1 MSDIS
6 TCPHCGCGY
15 SSHLGAD
22 TRAGRFCVQCGQYA
36 GFPDANAGPR
46 LPYACGCG
54 QLSDTPG
61 ACDACREADRAP
73 QGEAVRLFTPAP
85 AEMPGQTGFGL

>member
-1 MSDIS
+1 MSD
-6 TCPHCGCGY
+6 TCNRCGLFAPCERHAEPFD
-15 SSHLGAD
+15 SCS
-22 TRAGRFCVQCGQYA
+22 RCGQYA

-61 ACDACREADRAP
+61 ACRACREADRAP
-73 QGEAVRLFTPAP
+73 QGEAVRLFEPAP
-85 AEMPGQTGFGL
+85 ATMPGQTGFGL